1 MRVTDRIKFDA
12 FKNNLA
18 LIKSNLDKTQNKIA
32 SGKKI
37 LVPSDD
43 PVSSSVA
50 VGFNAE
56 KGLNAQYRRNI
67 ERLKTTGVFY
77 ETSINSVNNML
88 TRAKEI
94 AIVQASDTVNAE
106 TRKSAGEEVKGII
119 ERLVA
124 IGNTKVGNHYI
135 FGGKKSNNTPFS
147 IDSDYNVTFNGSNEV
162 SSIFVDKGTKED
174 AGISGDKVFISDTN
188 IFNVLKNFKDALET
202 NNKTGI
208 RNALDGLDKSLEK
221 TQTNLVH
228 VGTYTARIEN
238 FIEYNESK
246 NNNIIET
253 LSQIMDVDVAQAV
266 VDFNSL
272 SNAYEAMIYTMT
284 KIQNLSVLNYL
295 R

>member
-1 MRVTDRIKFDA
+1 MRVTDKVKFDA

-18 LIKSNLDKTQNKIA
+18 TIKSNLDKTQNKIA

-56 KGLNAQYRRNI
+56 KGLNTQYGRNL

-77 ETSINSVNNML
+77 ETSINSVNDLL
-88 TRAKEI
+88 TRAKEL
-94 AIVQASDTVNAE
+94 AVAQASDNMDAS
-106 TRKSAGEEVKGII
+106 TRKSASEEIKGII

-124 IGNTKVGNHYI
+124 VGNTKIGSNYI
-135 FGGKKSNNTPFS
+135 FGGKKSNTTPFS
-147 IDSDYNVTFNGSNEV
+147 IDGDYNVTFKGSKEV

-174 AGISGDKVFISDTN
+174 AGISGDTVFISGTN
-188 IFNVLKNFKDALET
+188 IFDELKKFKDALEV
-202 NNKTGI
+202 NDKTGI

-238 FIEYNESK
+238 FIEYKDLK
-246 NNNIIET
+246 NLNITET
-253 LSQIMDVDVAQAV
+253 LSQVMDVDIAQAV
-266 VDFNSL
+266 TDFNSL
-272 SNAYEAMIYTMT
+272 SNAYEAMLYAMS
-284 KIQNLSVLNYL
+284 KIQSLSVLNYL

>member
-56 KGLNAQYRRNI
+56 KGLNAQYGRNI

-208 RNALDGLDKSLEK
+208 RHALDGLDKSLEK

>member
-56 KGLNAQYRRNI
+56 KGLNAQYGRNI

-202 NNKTGI
+202 NNTGI